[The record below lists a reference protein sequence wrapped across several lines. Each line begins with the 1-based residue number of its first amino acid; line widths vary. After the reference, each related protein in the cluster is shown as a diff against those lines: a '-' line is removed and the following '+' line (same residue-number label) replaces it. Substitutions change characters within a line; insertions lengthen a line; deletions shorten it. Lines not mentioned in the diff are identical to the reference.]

1 MSKNKHQH
9 EKTTD
14 PVEETAAEVE
24 TQTSLEQ
31 TEVTAAPQEKHAE
44 EVVEKEKPVTAEE
57 AKVVKN
63 SFMEFV
69 ARIKESG
76 TEGEKMVVENM
87 EIYLSVMDGTRLLTI
102 DDITREQQ
110 RLYSLIKNV
119 GRREKDFRKTVVA
132 LRAYFKEYH
141 NSVFHDKRIN
151 RGHENL
157 RISAD
162 ERKAFFNYLQLF
174 KIFAEVNDLKDVKKS
189 VDVSRSLTNP
199 AIPAEVKDRYV
210 SLVN

>member
-14 PVEETAAEVE
+14 SVEETADEVE

-31 TEVTAAPQEKHAE
+31 TEVTATPQEKHAE
-44 EVVEKEKPVTAEE
+44 EVVEKEKPVTVEE

-76 TEGEKMVVENM
+76 TDGEKMVVENM

-102 DDITREQQ
+102 EDITREQQ

-132 LRAYFKEYH
+132 LRAYFKE
-141 NSVFHDKRIN
+141 
-151 RGHENL
+151 
-157 RISAD
+157 
-162 ERKAFFNYLQLF
+162 
-174 KIFAEVNDLKDVKKS
+174 
-189 VDVSRSLTNP
+189 
-199 AIPAEVKDRYV
+199 
-210 SLVN
+210 